1 MQTHSYTEVK
11 FKCQDRVFVGK
22 CIETMDVHMGLN
34 QTNTL
39 ECGLF
44 NVNLE
49 SLNT

>member
-11 FKCQDRVFVGK
+11 LKCQDRVFVGNCFK
-22 CIETMDVHMGLN
+22 TMDVHMGLN
-34 QTNTL
+34 HTNKL

-44 NVNLE
+44 KVNLE